1 MSYFILKMKYILYK
15 DIGMTS
21 NDFAYQCKISLN
33 TKRLCYVGRLDPMAK
48 GDMIILTD
56 DDVKDMDKYIG
67 NNKTYRFDII
77 IGLST
82 VSGDIASEIVNTHY
96 IPNNDTMLMNTIED
110 KISTFIKTYTIQ
122 KYHPISSYMY
132 RHGNIRKPLWWYTQN
147 NIQIDSIPQKRVDIH
162 THTIYTKKYIPV
174 QDFNEHVKTRL
185 HTIKNSKTREDLKI
199 EKVMDFYNNVD
210 NNRIQ
215 NSRYMSVEME
225 MSVSSGFYIRQF
237 CVDFGEYIGYPCIA
251 MDINRISI

>member
-1 MSYFILKMKYILYK
+1 MKYIMYK
-15 DIGMTS
+15 DIGITS

-48 GDMIILTD
+48 GDMMILTD
-56 DDVKDMDKYIG
+56 DDVKDMDTYIG

-82 VSGDIASEIVNTHY
+82 VSGDIASEIVDTCY
-96 IPNNDTMLMNTIED
+96 IDDKDNDTLMNTIED

-132 RHGNIRKPLWWYTQN
+132 RHGNIRKPLWWYTKN

-162 THTIYTKKYIPV
+162 DYTIYTKKYIPV
-174 QDFNEHVKTRL
+174 KEFNECVISRL

-199 EKVMDFYNNVD
+199 EKIMNFYNNVD
-210 NNRIQ
+210 NNIE
-215 NSRYMSVEME
+215 NKGYISVEIE

-251 MDINRISI
+251 MDIHRVTIE

>member
-1 MSYFILKMKYILYK
+1 MKYILYK
-15 DIGMTS
+15 DIGITS
-21 NDFAYQCKISLN
+21 NDFAYQCKLSLN
-33 TKRLCYVGRLDPMAK
+33 TNRLCYVGRLDPMAK
-48 GDMIILTD
+48 GHMIILTD
-56 DDVKDMDKYIG
+56 DDVKDMDRYIG

-82 VSGDIASEIVNTHY
+82 VSGDIASEIVDTLY
-96 IPNNDTMLMNTIED
+96 INDNDILMNTIED

-132 RHGNIRKPLWWYTQN
+132 RQGNIRKPLWWYTQN
-147 NIQIDSIPQKRVDIH
+147 NIHIDSIPKKRVDIH
-162 THTIYTKKYIPV
+162 AHTIYTKKYIPV
-174 QDFNEHVKTRL
+174 TDFNEDVKARL
-185 HTIKNSKTREDLKI
+185 HTIKNSKTRKDLKI

-210 NNRIQ
+210 NNS

-251 MDINRISI
+251 MDIHRICIE

>member
-1 MSYFILKMKYILYK
+1 MKYILYK
-15 DIGMTS
+15 DIGITS
-21 NDFAYQCKISLN
+21 NDFAYQCKLSLN

-56 DDVKDMDKYIG
+56 DDVKNMDTYIG

-82 VSGDIASEIVNTHY
+82 VSGDIASEIVRTQCV
-96 IPNNDTMLMNTIED
+96 NDNDILMNTIED

-147 NIQIDSIPQKRVDIH
+147 NIHIDSIPQKDVHIYDYS
-162 THTIYTKKYIPV
+162 IYTKKYIHV
-174 QDFNEHVKTRL
+174 TDFNKHVISRL

-199 EKVMDFYNNVD
+199 EKIMDFYNNVD
-210 NNRIQ
+210 NNS

-237 CVDFGEYIGYPCIA
+237 CIDFGEYIGYPCIA
-251 MDINRISI
+251 MDIHRITIE

>member
-1 MSYFILKMKYILYK
+1 MKYILYK
-15 DIGMTS
+15 DIGITS
-21 NDFAYQCKISLN
+21 NDFAYQCKLSLN

-56 DDVKDMDKYIG
+56 DDVKNMDTYIG

-82 VSGDIASEIVNTHY
+82 VSGDIASEIVRTQCVND
-96 IPNNDTMLMNTIED
+96 NNILMNTIED

-147 NIQIDSIPQKRVDIH
+147 NIHIDNIPQKDVHIH
-162 THTIYTKKYIPV
+162 DYTIYTKKYIDV
-174 QDFNEHVKTRL
+174 HDFNELVIERL
-185 HTIKNSKTREDLKI
+185 QTIKNTKTREDLKV
-199 EKVMDFYNNVD
+199 EKIMDFYNNNVKD
-210 NNRIQ
+210 
-215 NSRYMSVEME
+215 SRYMSIEME
-225 MSVSSGFYIRQF
+225 MHVSSGFYIRQF
-237 CVDFGEYIGYPCIA
+237 CVDFGDYIGYPCIA
-251 MDINRISI
+251 MDIHRITIE